1 MQGRVR
7 RAIGLAAVALVTVG
21 CSASIDVPDL
31 EGRIAGDLRDEFNV
45 SYTVTC
51 PDGVEAEEGNDFA
64 CSADGEDG
72 TELTLQ
78 ITQTDDDASVT
89 YEIVEG

>member
-7 RAIGLAAVALVTVG
+7 HAVGLAAVATLTVS

-45 SYTVTC
+45 SYTVSC
-51 PDGVEAEEGNDFA
+51 PGDVEAKQGNDFV